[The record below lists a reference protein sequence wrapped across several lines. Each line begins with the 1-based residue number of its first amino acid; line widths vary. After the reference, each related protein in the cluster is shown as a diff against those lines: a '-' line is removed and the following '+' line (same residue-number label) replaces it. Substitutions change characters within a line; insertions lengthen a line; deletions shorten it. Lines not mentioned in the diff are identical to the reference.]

1 MPGLPKYC
9 ERRGDVFVCTVCLG
23 HEMKQMANVQE
34 HVNGKKH
41 KRLVAKFAKST
52 HYTVAPPAR
61 DWLKEFAPFIL
72 PHRHEQSTKVW
83 CTVMKLAIS
92 RDPYVVSEHVKSKK
106 YLAKKKLRA
115 ERTAKWEARQ
125 KNKKEGGFEWMETLL
140 EADAERLA
148 AEAEARKSAT
158 AKVTAQKLDA
168 GTAAAA
174 NANEEVEESSDAED
188 DEVDGDA
195 ALNFL
200 TKGGTEEEL
209 GAVGSKK
216 RARNEAREAWAAAEL
231 LKKEAAKPKKS
242 KKSKK
247 AKKAKKAKR

>member
-1 MPGLPKYC
+1 MMADLEQFISK
-9 ERRGDVFVCTVCLG
+9 RGEVFFCAVCLG
-23 HEMKQMANVQE
+23 HEMKRKDNVQE
-34 HVNGKKH
+34 HVDGKKH

-52 HYTVAPPAR
+52 HYTTAPPQR

-83 CTVMKLAIS
+83 CTVMKLPIS

-148 AEAEARKSAT
+148 AEAEVRKSAA
-158 AKVTAQKLDA
+158 AKTKGALGAVAV
-168 GTAAAA
+168 AAADDA
-174 NANEEVEESSDAED
+174 EEVEESSDAQD
-188 DEVDGDA
+188 DVDEDA
-195 ALNFL
+195 ALTFL
-200 TKGGTEEEL
+200 TKGGTEEL

-231 LKKEAAKPKKS
+231 LKKEATKKS
-242 KKSKK
+242 KSKK
-247 AKKAKKAKR
+247 KKKAKR